1 MNDDYVETLI
11 GIKNYLVQHR
21 RSLATEALVSAKQTG
36 TRANELAAAIVT
48 AQNLVEGVANAIAP
62 LPSPS
67 IREAVDLACDELR
80 ISIAASARK
89 SPSSVREKGSTA

>member
-21 RSLATEALVSAKQTG
+21 RSLATQALVSTKQTG

-48 AQNLVEGVANAIAP
+48 AQNLVEGVARAIADEK
-62 LPSPS
+62 LL
-67 IREAVDLACDELR
+67 RGANEAPQAAGIHSLSALR
-80 ISIAASARK
+80 A
-89 SPSSVREKGSTA
+89 